1 MYLGETGPCCPECGM
16 APHPDNPHP
25 AKAIRN
31 PATTHLLSLFEHGH
45 LPEHLA
51 IVSRSME
58 AQARNMAEYLP
69 DGPELTAGL
78 RKLLE
83 AKDCFVRQAV
93 IDAKARGMM

>member
-1 MYLGETGPCCPECGM
+1 MS
-16 APHPDNPHP
+16 ARHPG
-25 AKAIRN
+25 
-31 PATTHLLSLFEHGH
+31 TEHLLSLFESGH

-51 IVSRSME
+51 IISRSME
-58 AQARNMAEYLP
+58 AQARNMTEYLS

-93 IDAKARGMM
+93 IDNRVRDGIK